1 VDLGHR
7 SIAHLAGGLELS
19 TGWTRHRAFSYAMQR
34 HGLQAEPNLIAVC
47 GTLSEDQ
54 GAQATLDLL
63 DRGKPFTA
71 VVAANDLIALGCL
84 DALAQ
89 RGLTCPGE
97 VSVVGYNDMRFA
109 DKLQPPLTTIRVPQY
124 ELGVEAARMLLDQL
138 AGRLTGRTPP
148 PRLSLLQPKL
158 IVRGSTAPA
167 PPPFIRAGN

>member
-1 VDLGHR
+1 M
-7 SIAHLAGGLELS
+7 E
-19 TGWTRHRAFSYAMQR
+19 R
-34 HGLQAEPNLIAVC
+34 HGLEAEPDLIAVC
-47 GTLSEDQ
+47 GTLSEDE
-54 GAQATLDLL
+54 GAQGTLDLL
-63 DRGKPFTA
+63 DRGTPFTA

-84 DALAQ
+84 DALAR

-138 AGRLTGRTPP
+138 AGRLANRTPP

-167 PPPFIRAGN
+167 AEAGPAGSGCSPPLGA